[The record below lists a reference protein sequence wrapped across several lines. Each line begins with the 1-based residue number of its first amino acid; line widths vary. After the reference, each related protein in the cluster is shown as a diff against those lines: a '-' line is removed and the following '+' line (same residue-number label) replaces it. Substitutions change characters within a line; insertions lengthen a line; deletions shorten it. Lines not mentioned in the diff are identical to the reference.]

1 MMKKLLVMIVVLGAC
16 VCSAAPLPVKSVL
29 LIGQSNMA
37 GRGEFDEVPPI
48 DNSDRRLLMLRNG
61 RWQPLS
67 EPICVDRGV
76 FGSWHSGIGLG
87 ASFAR
92 AFADARPDVRIGLIP
107 CADGGTRLSDWEP
120 GSALY
125 DNAVFQVRQAR
136 RTSEVVAILWHQGEG
151 DSDTPER
158 ATAYREKF
166 TAFLAALRR
175 DAGLEDVPVV
185 VGELGRFLAVTKRW
199 EGLPENFG
207 TVNAALHAVADADP
221 KIGIVSSEGLTC
233 KDDEIHFNS
242 KSLRELGRRYAA
254 ELLRLMAKAPVATSS
269 AVAPDAAH
277 APGTRVESMIKPK
290 E

>member
-1 MMKKLLVMIVVLGAC
+1 MAMENRSLLGFLVVLILILRAGAGR
-16 VCSAAPLPVKSVL
+16 SEPMPVKSVL

-67 EPICVDRGV
+67 EPINVDRGV
-76 FGSWHSGIGLG
+76 FGAWHSGIGLG

-92 AFADARPDVRIGLIP
+92 TMADALPDVRIGLIP
-107 CADGGTRLSDWEP
+107 CADGGTRLDDWAP

-136 RTSEVVAILWHQGEG
+136 RTSEVVAVLWHQGEG

-158 ATAYREKF
+158 AVAYRTKF
-166 TAFLAALRR
+166 TNFLASLRR

-199 EGLPENFG
+199 KGIPENFE
-207 TVNAALHAVADADP
+207 TVNAALHQIAEADP
-221 KIGIVSSEGLTC
+221 RIAIVSSEGLTC

-242 KSLRELGRRYAA
+242 KSLRELGRRYADA
-254 ELLRLMAKAPVATSS
+254 LQGLMKDQSKRANENHRL
-269 AVAPDAAH
+269 
-277 APGTRVESMIKPK
+277 
-290 E
+290 